1 MDDDDDDGL
10 GNGGEGGGAAG
21 DALEMQPHAIAAKN
35 QFAVQFSADNIVRYV
50 EELSV
55 LAMEM
60 QRKLVMHNHEEK
72 EAS

>member
-1 MDDDDDDGL
+1 
-10 GNGGEGGGAAG
+10 
-21 DALEMQPHAIAAKN
+21 MQPHAIAAKN